1 MHELLAP
8 LLYVLHVDLRQLS
21 QVQELYADH
30 FSDEFDGI
38 SFCKSDMV
46 SDYGFKNA
54 TNMNTGSDSENYFY
68 DGAAKVSCLD
78 KLDPDTRELFLMND
92 AYGAEGELGVI
103 LSEKFMEHDAYC
115 MFDAVMSGA
124 HGVVAMADFFS
135 TSPAMRSGAE
145 LPPVVE
151 ASSTFFHLLRIVDS
165 SLHNHLVELGVEPQ
179 YFALRWLRVLFGREF
194 SLQNLLAIWDEIFSS
209 PNHVSPSDI
218 VNDAD
223 FNLSLLC
230 SPRGAFISAM
240 AVSMLLHI
248 RSSLLATEHATTC
261 LQRLLNFPKDIS
273 VEKLIEKAKSLRTLA
288 FETDL
293 SSSSPR
299 GGMVRNK
306 RAVRRAHSLSFDS
319 ASPRTSTSSLPESYW
334 EEKWRVLH
342 RTEQLHKT
350 NGVPILSKIRNGSL
364 KEKFGLFRVELDA
377 STVKTESEKKDVQSS
392 LRHKILDNA
401 FQEGDTKVNLG
412 EIGCNENP
420 DISGTKESFYM
431 DAEIGRDSLGEQAG
445 QTFVGRSSDVAEEA
459 CLSAKQSSV
468 LFTATSPLGIASE
481 HEDDSEK
488 NSVTSN
494 SFVSDNDCE
503 TGRLAELCSSD
514 CNKKLLQDSEATSVT
529 DVIKLGQRTSST
541 HKHAAVLKE
550 LRPLSGKFQWF
561 WKFGRVSSER
571 NLDDGKCVEQQ
582 KFSGVGGASRD
593 ISEPLTCDGC
603 CNSSRVSRKLE
614 VEDKEVL
621 GTLRSLG
628 QSMLENIQ
636 VGHLFGLLLMHFHY
650 KIPISA
656 PVQCD
661 KKIAC
666 REHLLIFS
674 FSFSPMCVCKIGLFK
689 ICLMI
694 SRSFYSDAFWN

>member
-8 LLYVLHVDLRQLS
+8 LLYVLHVDLQHLS
-21 QVQELYADH
+21 QVQELYVDH
-30 FSDEFDGI
+30 FNDEFDGT
-38 SFCKSDMV
+38 SFSESDMV
-46 SDYGFKNA
+46 SDCSFKKTA
-54 TNMNTGSDSENYFY
+54 NMNRGTDSEKHFY
-68 DGAAKVSCLD
+68 GGAAKVSCLD

-115 MFDAVMSGA
+115 MFDAVMSGS

-135 TSPAMRSGAE
+135 TSPAMGSGTE

-151 ASSTFFHLLRIVDS
+151 ASTTFYHLLHIVDS

-194 SLQNLLAIWDEIFSS
+194 SLKDLLLIWDEIFSS

-218 VNDAD
+218 ANDAD

-240 AVSMLLHI
+240 AVSMLLHL

-261 LQRLLNFPKDIS
+261 LQRLLNFPKDMS
-273 VEKLIEKAKSLRTLA
+273 VKKLIEKAKSLQTLA
-288 FETDL
+288 FETNL
-293 SSSSPR
+293 SSCSPW
-299 GGMVRNK
+299 GGTVRNK

-319 ASPRTSTSSLPESYW
+319 ASPRASPSSLPESYW

-342 RTEQLHKT
+342 RAEETHKT
-350 NGVPILSKIRNGSL
+350 NGVSILSKIRNGSL

-377 STVKTESEKKDVQSS
+377 SMMETASEKKDVQSS
-392 LRHKILDNA
+392 IRHKILDNA
-401 FQEGDTKVNLG
+401 CQEGDPRVNLG

-431 DAEIGRDSLGEQAG
+431 DAEVGRDSPGEQADQNFMG
-445 QTFVGRSSDVAEEA
+445 GSSGVAEEA
-459 CLSAKQSSV
+459 CLSAKQLSV
-468 LFTATSPLGIASE
+468 LCTAAGPRRMASE
-481 HEDDSEK
+481 HDSEK
-488 NSVTSN
+488 SSVTSN
-494 SFVSDNDCE
+494 SFVSDNDCK
-503 TGRLAELCSSD
+503 TGHKEELCSSN
-514 CNKKLLQDSEATSVT
+514 CRKKLLQDSEATSVT
-529 DVIKLGQRTSST
+529 DVKLGQRTSST
-541 HKHAAVLKE
+541 QKHAAVLKE
-550 LRPLSGKFQWF
+550 QRPLSGKFQWL
-561 WKFGRVSSER
+561 WKFGRVSGER

-582 KFSGVGGASRD
+582 KFSDVGGTCKD

-603 CNSSRVSRKLE
+603 CNSCGVSRKLE
-614 VEDKEVL
+614 AEHKEVP

-636 VGHLFGLLLMHFHY
+636 VIESVFQQEQRQVGVADNSSSTILEAQGQVKIATALEELRKISGLLLEM
-650 KIPISA
+650 
-656 PVQCD
+656 
-661 KKIAC
+661 
-666 REHLLIFS
+666 
-674 FSFSPMCVCKIGLFK
+674 
-689 ICLMI
+689 
-694 SRSFYSDAFWN
+694 